1 MPGLSYGTDTTHPDQ
16 QHHMDFLANI
26 PQSTSLLIEL
36 DLRGIDRPRFIP
48 LSENLP
54 ATLQP
59 QKPDTAQIFLCA
71 SSADAISISQHREI
85 ESTAEYIKRVA
96 SDSKSWA
103 DEPLIVPYDPRCLFD
118 WLSIQPGQVRKI
130 LLPEYVAIPSKP
142 RADYPVVHS
151 QIHMVRG
158 TEDKYTAVWF
168 DFRDLY
174 KFNDHFGITQF
185 SDEHPGLSVIPVSTW
200 QRRFAYGFQGL
211 LCRTICH
218 VPDFPRF
225 LLLDILRTDVLASE
239 EFVSVDQR
247 VPPVTTHAS
256 VVPGYHQKRLDSFE
270 HTQSMLRKAEG
281 IHRLVTYM
289 NSPQALDLVAHGSR
303 PSYEQ
308 SLHRLE
314 IGSSFMISELRRQDE
329 MADKRLDTYN
339 QFAQLRQA
347 SSLSAITYCAAFFLP
362 LSLAGTFLS
371 MQSRAQDL
379 HLMVYDFCGMAI
391 IFCSIAGFVYFVFWA
406 WSTRKTGRLTRNFE
420 EDRFG
425 DYMLSRFHHRR
436 NLLSGLWMLVV
447 ASFLVGMLHDFR
459 LGLILLAALPA
470 FVILYILCAGIIA
483 FVMCLFE
490 AIKSCVAPQGRAKDD
505 IEAGKE

>member
-1 MPGLSYGTDTTHPDQ
+1 MSGVSYGTDTTHPDQ
-16 QHHMDFLANI
+16 QHHVDFLAKI

-48 LSENLP
+48 VSENPP

-59 QKPDTAQIFLCA
+59 QKPETAQIFLCA
-71 SSADAISISQHREI
+71 SYADAISIFRHRGI
-85 ESTAEYIKRVA
+85 EFTAEYSKRVA
-96 SDSKSWA
+96 SDSIFLS
-103 DEPLIVPYDPRCLFD
+103 DGPLIVPYDPRCLFD

-158 TEDKYTAVWF
+158 TEDRYTAVWF

-174 KFNDHFGITQF
+174 KFDDRLGVTRF
-185 SDEHPGLSVIPVSTW
+185 SDEHPALSVIPASTW
-200 QRRFAYGFQGL
+200 QRRFAYGFQEL

-218 VPDFPRF
+218 VPDFPSF
-225 LLLDILRTDVLASE
+225 LLLDILKTDVLASE

-247 VPPVTTHAS
+247 VPSVTTHAA
-256 VVPGYHQKRLDSFE
+256 VVSGYHQERLDSFE

-289 NSPQALDLVAHGSR
+289 NSPRALDLVAHESR

-379 HLMVYDFCGMAI
+379 HLIVYDFCGMAI

-406 WSTRKTGRLTRNFE
+406 WSTLKTGRLTRNFE
-420 EDRFG
+420 KDRF
-425 DYMLSRFHHRR
+425 DAYMSSRFHFRR
-436 NLLSGLWMLVV
+436 NLISGLWILVV
-447 ASFLVGMLHDFR
+447 VSFLVGMLHDFR
-459 LGLILLAALPA
+459 LGLILLAAPPA
-470 FVILYILCAGIIA
+470 FVALYIPCCWVIIFGRA
-483 FVMCLFE
+483 LFE
-490 AIKSCVAPQGRAKDD
+490 AIKSRVAPQGRAKDD
-505 IEAGKE
+505 VEAARK